1 MVESTEMPI
10 LPRYVLRQFLPIFGA
25 CVALFLG
32 VLMMNQFLRL
42 FSLAMMK
49 GIPVWW
55 ILACF
60 ARLLP
65 SFAALAVPMS
75 FLVAAMVVL
84 GQLTDSGEIMAL
96 RASGFSYDEITRP
109 LLWASV
115 VLSGALLLV
124 NHKLGPEGFHSFKK
138 RTTEAAQKVARVELR
153 PRSFTEI
160 GPWRLYARGS
170 DAKTGALEG
179 VYLVK
184 PGQSSGMRINAEKGK
199 LTSEPDRG
207 ITLELRDG
215 QIQLPNNEPERFTSG
230 RFERYSVF
238 VPVTATSLAP
248 RDPDMQEMNTFRLR
262 EKAVD
267 PETTRDRRLE
277 YRVEAAVRSVGAL
290 SPFVFFWVGVPLGIG
305 LKRRSRGADFAVSL
319 GVMFVFYGLLVV
331 GVSLGRRHEAL
342 ASLAPWLGD
351 FAGLTAGAWLTRK
364 AAAQ

>member
-1 MVESTEMPI
+1 MPI

-96 RASGFSYDEITRP
+96 RASGFSYPEITRP
-109 LLWASV
+109 LLWVSIA
-115 VLSGALLLV
+115 LSALLLVV

-184 PGQSSGMRINAEKGK
+184 PGQSSGMRVNAEKGK

-207 ITLELRDG
+207 ITLELLDG

-238 VPVTATSLAP
+238 VPVTAAALTP
-248 RDPDMQEMNTFRLR
+248 RDPDMQELNTFRLR
-262 EKAVD
+262 EKSSD
-267 PETTRDRRLE
+267 PQTPRDRRLE
-277 YRVEAAVRSVGAL
+277 YRVEAAVRTVGAL
-290 SPFVFFWVGVPLGIG
+290 SPFVFFWVGVPLGMG
-305 LKRRSRGADFAVSL
+305 MKKRARGADFAASL
-319 GVMFVFYGLLVV
+319 AVMFVFYGLLVV
-331 GVSLGRRHEAL
+331 GVSLGRRHEAFS
-342 ASLAPWLGD
+342 SLAPWLGNV
-351 FAGLTAGAWLTRK
+351 AGLAAGVWLTRK